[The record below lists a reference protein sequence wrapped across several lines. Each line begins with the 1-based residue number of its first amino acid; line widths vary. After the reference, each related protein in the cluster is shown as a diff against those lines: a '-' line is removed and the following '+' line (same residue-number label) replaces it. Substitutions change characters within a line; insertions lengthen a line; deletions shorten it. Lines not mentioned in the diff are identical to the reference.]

1 MTADGYFCC
10 HIFIGEKMIKTIK
23 KYKAP
28 YLFILP
34 FFILFLVFQLIP
46 TVWTFYISLTKW
58 RGIGAP
64 EFVGL
69 DNFRKMLIDGM
80 FWEALWNTVVY
91 WLTGLVLI
99 LFLAILIA
107 SLLNS
112 QLLKGKA
119 FFKTATFLPNI
130 CAAVAMGLMFR
141 MLFDEN
147 VGLVNEVLGKKIPW
161 LASTAYSKIPVIL
174 LIVWR
179 NTPWYTMIVL
189 SGLLNISPDYY
200 EAATVDGANTYQKFV
215 YITLPSISNIL
226 LFCSITLTVD
236 MWKIFNEPYILPGPG
251 TSNTSLFQYMYESG
265 FNVFNMGYASAI
277 GVILIVLLTIMS
289 LVQFI
294 VRKGGRETV
303 S

>member
-1 MTADGYFCC
+1 ML
-10 HIFIGEKMIKTIK
+10 KKIK
-23 KYKAP
+23 KYRAP

-34 FFILFLVFQLIP
+34 FFILFTVFQLVP
-46 TVWTFYISLTKW
+46 TIWSVYISFTKW
-58 RGIGAP
+58 RGIGTP

-69 DNFRKMLIDGM
+69 ENYKKMAIDDM
-80 FWEALWNTVVY
+80 FWESLLNTAIY
-91 WLTGLVLI
+91 WVTGLVLI
-99 LFLAILIA
+99 LFLAVVIA

-112 QLLKGKA
+112 RCLKGRA

-130 CAAVAMGLMFR
+130 CAAIAMGLIFR

-147 VGLVNEVLGKKIPW
+147 VGLVNEVLAAMGLDKVPW
-161 LASTAYSKIPVIL
+161 LASTKYSKIPVIL

-179 NTPWYTMIVL
+179 NTPWFTMIVL

-200 EAATVDGANTYQKFV
+200 EAATVDGATGWQKFWF
-215 YITLPSISNIL
+215 ITLPSISNIL
-226 LFCSITLTVD
+226 FFCSVTLTVD

-277 GVILIVLLTIMS
+277 GVIMMILLTIVS
-289 LVQFI
+289 VIQFI
-294 VRKGGRETV
+294 ARKCQGEV
-303 S
+303 V

>member
-1 MTADGYFCC
+1 ML
-10 HIFIGEKMIKTIK
+10 KKIK
-23 KYKAP
+23 KYRAP

-34 FFILFLVFQLIP
+34 FFILFTVFQLVP
-46 TVWTFYISLTKW
+46 TKWSVYISFTKW
-58 RGIGAP
+58 RGIGTP

-69 DNFRKMLIDGM
+69 ENYKKMAIDDM
-80 FWEALWNTVVY
+80 FWESLLNTAIY
-91 WLTGLVLI
+91 WVTGLVLI
-99 LFLAILIA
+99 LFLAVVIA

-112 QLLKGKA
+112 RCLKGRA

-130 CAAVAMGLMFR
+130 CAAIAMGLIFR

-147 VGLVNEVLGKKIPW
+147 VGLVNEVLAAMGLDKVPW
-161 LASTAYSKIPVIL
+161 LASTKYSKIPVIL

-179 NTPWYTMIVL
+179 NTPWFTMIVL

-200 EAATVDGANTYQKFV
+200 EAATVDGATGWQKFWF
-215 YITLPSISNIL
+215 ITLPSISNIL
-226 LFCSITLTVD
+226 FFCSVTLTVD

-277 GVILIVLLTIMS
+277 GVIMMILLTIVS
-289 LVQFI
+289 VIQFI
-294 VRKGGRETV
+294 ARKRQGEV
-303 S
+303 V